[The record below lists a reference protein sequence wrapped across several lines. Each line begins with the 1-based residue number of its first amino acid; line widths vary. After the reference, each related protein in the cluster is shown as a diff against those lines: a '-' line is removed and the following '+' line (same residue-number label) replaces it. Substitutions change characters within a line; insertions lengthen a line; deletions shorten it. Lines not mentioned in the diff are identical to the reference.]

1 MLHAPGL
8 PINARGNAHWVRLE
22 AGTWCTGERVSH
34 MLDPFPT
41 QSIHYSL
48 YPALQLG
55 AALEHLELPEL
66 VSDISHRNIWD
77 TPTFAQ
83 LNLI

>member
-1 MLHAPGL
+1 
-8 PINARGNAHWVRLE
+8 
-22 AGTWCTGERVSH
+22 
-34 MLDPFPT
+34 MLDPFPSPVYT
-41 QSIHYSL
+41 LQS
-48 YPALQLG
+48 ALQLG